1 MAGARYCSTCKM
13 THEGTTG
20 KKCSL
25 STQNDGVTDTTES
38 LPVNQDQQI
47 SPDQALATASQVVVR
62 DDPQGTSHLL
72 KNQPSSQDPILAELL
87 KISQRFGHLEE
98 QAAKDRQVLTGLVSE
113 FGKHGQAVQQLIS
126 QTQHT
131 SHVCPVEQNLSLISA
146 NHNVMDLPHSAA
158 ADRDTING
166 RNNSAGNHIIHNKQ
180 HHNTSNHTNSVG
192 SLFSTSTQ
200 SVNPA
205 NIGVNSQSGTQRDAN
220 MQCSINS
227 ASQHDTMLL
236 PHTRSA
242 NNSAHAT
249 THMQQTQQSGGGKH
263 VSGGVQSNVSNSVYS
278 TPQVTGTTQNYQ
290 GASTSQVISNNA
302 THHTDGQQGASQAST
317 TQQCVILSMQ
327 ALRNAAETHQ
337 RVNQR
342 YQELEQ
348 ATNFKE
354 AGNLEL
360 LFDTLQKRFQK
371 QEKLKVKWP
380 QDLAFIGTHRR
391 RPSYE
396 QLTAMQWLLAFLRI
410 REEEK
415 DPLIKEHMIQYLTEL
430 TQDACDFFWEATKG
444 AHSVLLHRMAD
455 GVVDWTNIAEIQKI
469 RQRYAQT
476 NSVQHVQ
483 ERQKINK
490 TAPCIQFNKGQCSR
504 PGDHEWKNLL
514 LRHICQ
520 YCYTTFQKTESHSKK
535 DCWKAAREQPKN

>member
-1 MAGARYCSTCKM
+1 MGGAHYCSTCKM

-25 STQNDGVTDTTES
+25 STQNDGVTDTSES

-62 DDPQGTSHLL
+62 DDPQGTSHLVT
-72 KNQPSSQDPILAELL
+72 NQPSSQDPILAELL

-131 SHVCPVEQNLSLISA
+131 SHVRPVEQNLSLISA
-146 NHNVMDLPHSAA
+146 NHNVIDFPHSAA

-180 HHNTSNHTNSVG
+180 HHNASNHTNSVG
-192 SLFSTSTQ
+192 SLFSTSAQ

-227 ASQHDTMLL
+227 ASQHDTMLF

-263 VSGGVQSNVSNSVYS
+263 VSGGVQNNVSNYVYS

-290 GASTSQVISNNA
+290 GASTSQVINNNA
-302 THHTDGQQGASQAST
+302 THHTDGQQGVSQAST
-317 TQQCVILSMQ
+317 TQQCVIPSMQ
-327 ALRNAAETHQ
+327 ALRNTADTHQ

-348 ATNFKE
+348 ATNFNE

-360 LFDTLQKRFQK
+360 LFDTLQKRVQK

-396 QLTAMQWLLAFLRI
+396 KLTAMQWLLGFLRI
-410 REEEK
+410 REKEK

-430 TQDACDFFWEATKG
+430 TQDACDFSWEAAKG

-455 GVVDWTNIAEIQKI
+455 GVVDWTNIVEIQKI